1 MTTIDPQVAAL
12 LKDPA
17 ALIPAIVQDLSSNE
31 VLMLA
36 YMNAESLSLT
46 LSTGKATYWSRS
58 RNELWVK
65 GATSGHFQDVHS
77 VSLDC
82 DGDANRCGQC
92 MNDPATDYYWMAT
105 GDGYIGEY
113 DASGVTTNGGSAT
126 LI

>member
-1 MTTIDPQVAAL
+1 MTTIDPQVEAL

-17 ALIPAIVQDLSSNE
+17 ALIPAIVQDVSSNE

-36 YMNAESLSLT
+36 YMNTQSLALT

-65 GATSGHFQDVHS
+65 GATSGHFQEVHS

-82 DGDANRCGQC
+82 DGDALLLKVTQTGVACHAGDRTCFHTPLELGQ
-92 MNDPATDYYWMAT
+92 
-105 GDGYIGEY
+105 
-113 DASGVTTNGGSAT
+113 
-126 LI
+126 

>member
-1 MTTIDPQVAAL
+1 MTTIDPQVQAL

-17 ALIPAIVQDLSSNE
+17 ALIPTIVQDATNNE

-36 YMNAESLSLT
+36 YMNAESLALT

-65 GATSGHFQDVHS
+65 GATSGHYQDVQS

-82 DGDANRCGQC
+82 DGDALLLKVIQIGAACH
-92 MNDPATDYYWMAT
+92 T
-105 GDGYIGEY
+105 GDRTCFHTPLELGK
-113 DASGVTTNGGSAT
+113 
-126 LI
+126 

>member
-1 MTTIDPQVAAL
+1 MTTIDPQVEAL

-17 ALIPAIVQDLSSNE
+17 ALIPAIVQDVTNNE

-36 YMNAESLSLT
+36 YMNAESLALT

-65 GATSGHFQDVHS
+65 GATSGHYQDVQS

-82 DGDANRCGQC
+82 DGDALLLKVIQTGAACH
-92 MNDPATDYYWMAT
+92 T
-105 GDGYIGEY
+105 GDRTCFHTPLELGK
-113 DASGVTTNGGSAT
+113 
-126 LI
+126 

>member
-12 LKDPA
+12 LKDPT
-17 ALIPAIVQDLSSNE
+17 ALIPAIVQDVSNNE

-36 YMNAESLSLT
+36 YMNAESLALT

-65 GATSGHFQDVHS
+65 GATSGHFQEVHS

-82 DGDANRCGQC
+82 DGDALLLKVTQTGVACH
-92 MNDPATDYYWMAT
+92 T
-105 GDGYIGEY
+105 GDRTCFHTPLELGQ
-113 DASGVTTNGGSAT
+113 
-126 LI
+126 

>member
-1 MTTIDPQVAAL
+1 MMTIDPKVEAL

-17 ALIPAIVQDLSSNE
+17 ALIPAIVQDVANGE

-36 YMNAESLSLT
+36 YMNAHSLALT

-65 GATSGHFQDVHS
+65 GATSGHFQEVHS

-82 DGDANRCGQC
+82 DADALLLKVTQTGAACHAGERSCFHIPLERGQ
-92 MNDPATDYYWMAT
+92 
-105 GDGYIGEY
+105 
-113 DASGVTTNGGSAT
+113 
-126 LI
+126 

>member
-17 ALIPAIVQDLSSNE
+17 ALIPAIVQDVTNNE

-36 YMNAESLSLT
+36 YMNAESLALT

-65 GATSGHFQDVHS
+65 GATSGHFQDVQS

-82 DGDANRCGQC
+82 DGDALLLKVIQTGSACH
-92 MNDPATDYYWMAT
+92 T
-105 GDGYIGEY
+105 GDRTCFHTPLELGK
-113 DASGVTTNGGSAT
+113 
-126 LI
+126 

>member
-17 ALIPAIVQDLSSNE
+17 ALIPAIVQDLSNNE

-36 YMNAESLSLT
+36 YMNAESLALT

-65 GATSGHFQDVHS
+65 GATSGHFQEVNS

-82 DGDANRCGQC
+82 DGDALLLKVTQTGVACH
-92 MNDPATDYYWMAT
+92 T
-105 GDGYIGEY
+105 GDRTCFHTPLELGH
-113 DASGVTTNGGSAT
+113 
-126 LI
+126 